1 MSESERVEKRL
12 SGWCVREEKREC
24 VRVWWVGV
32 CERVR
37 LRVRER
43 ERVELRLSEY
53 CERRERV

>member
-1 MSESERVEKRL
+1 MSERERVEKRL
-12 SGWCVREEKREC
+12 SGWCVREEKRES

-37 LRVRER
+37 VSMR